1 MTMPKPLALSDDQMT
16 AILRAAE
23 PLDPDRRSDF
33 LRDVAQ
39 ALQGRELGDGLV
51 GRICSEMQGR
61 YLVPPDLGAG
71 VGTPKPLRR
80 FSQRPRAP
88 SAA

>member
-1 MTMPKPLALSDDQMT
+1 MPIALTDSQLDVIVQH
-16 AILRAAE
+16 AE
-23 PLDPDRRSDF
+23 PLQPIDRDQY
-33 LRDVAQ
+33 LRRVAALLDGQTIGDGVVGRACAQ
-39 ALQGRELGDGLV
+39 AQAELFKA
-51 GRICSEMQGR
+51 
-61 YLVPPDLGAG
+61 PDLGAG